1 MRRSIRFAC
10 TAAAATLLLG
20 SAASAQV
27 TPVKDTSGPLSASM
41 VPSTHHPKVN
51 AKWPLKV
58 TATLH
63 GKPAHATA
71 VYEFLFG
78 GSVVS
83 TQYVHSNKH
92 FSFTGHFSDDLVF
105 PPASEG
111 EPLTLSVVIAADGHK
126 VSLEWTIT
134 SVS

>member
-10 TAAAATLLLG
+10 TAVAATLVFG
-20 SAASAQV
+20 SAASAQAS
-27 TPVKDTSGPLSASM
+27 PVKRTSGPLSASM

-63 GKPAHATA
+63 GKPAHASA

-83 TQYVHSNKH
+83 TQYVRGNKH
-92 FSFTGHFSDDLVF
+92 FAFTGHFSDDLVF

-126 VSLEWTIT
+126 VSLEWAIT

>member
-1 MRRSIRFAC
+1 
-10 TAAAATLLLG
+10 
-20 SAASAQV
+20 
-27 TPVKDTSGPLSASM
+27 M

-51 AKWPLKV
+51 ANWPLKV
-58 TATLH
+58 TATLR

-78 GSVVS
+78 TSVVS
-83 TQYVHSNKH
+83 TQYVHGKKH
-92 FSFTGHFSDDLVF
+92 FSFTGHFSDELVF

-111 EPLTLSVVIAADGHK
+111 EPLTLRVVIAADGHK
-126 VSLEWTIT
+126 VSLNWAIT